1 MSETSLIPTPAALRP
16 ARPVPRPAS
25 AVSAPP
31 ASDPSKFG
39 HVDAEG
45 RVYLHAPEGEILV
58 GQWAAGPVHEG
69 LAFFGRKYDDLVV
82 EVDLA
87 LTRIADGRSTADQ
100 AGSVLARVREGLA
113 QRNFV
118 GDIPALEA
126 KCALLEQQMAA
137 ARERAAAEREAQRAA
152 AGAARQALAEEA
164 ERLADSTAWKATS
177 ERYATIIEEWKSLPH
192 AERAREQE
200 LWKRLSAARSAFDK
214 RRRQHF
220 AEVEAQRKEAMS
232 AKREIIARAEA
243 LASSTDWAT
252 TGRKFR
258 DLMTQWRQAPRG
270 SKRDED
276 RLWLRFKA
284 AQDAFH
290 SARIAAESAEEA
302 QLEPNVAIKE
312 QLLAEAEALIPVSDP
327 KAAKAAMRSVQDR
340 WEKAGDVPRGQRDR
354 LEGRLKRVEEALRK
368 AEAETWKRSNPE
380 ARARAESTA
389 TAFAEGLAR
398 MRVKLADAQAR
409 GDQQGVIRLETSI
422 EQTESLLRAAEA
434 AAAEFS
440 G

>member
-1 MSETSLIPTPAALRP
+1 M
-16 ARPVPRPAS
+16 
-25 AVSAPP
+25 
-31 ASDPSKFG
+31 
-39 HVDAEG
+39 
-45 RVYLHAPEGEILV
+45 YLHAPEGEILV
-58 GQWAAGPVHEG
+58 GQWAAGPVDEG

-87 LTRIADGRSTADQ
+87 LTRIADGRSTPDQ
-100 AGSVLARVREGLA
+100 ASSVLARVREGLA

-118 GDIPALEA
+118 GDIPGLEA
-126 KCALLEQQMAA
+126 KCTLLEEQVAA
-137 ARERAAAEREAQRAA
+137 ARERAAVEREAQRAA
-152 AGAARQALAEEA
+152 AGAARQTLAEEA
-164 ERLADSTAWKATS
+164 ERLADSTTWKATS
-177 ERYATIIEEWKSLPH
+177 ERYAAIIEEWKTLPH

-200 LWKRLSAARSAFDK
+200 LWKRISAARSAFDK

-220 AEVEAQRKEAMS
+220 TEVEAQRKEAMS
-232 AKREIIARAEA
+232 AKREIIAQAEA
-243 LASSTDWAT
+243 LSSSTDWAAT
-252 TGRKFR
+252 ARKFR
-258 DLMTQWRQAPRG
+258 DLMTKWRQAPRG
-270 SKRDED
+270 GKRDED

-290 SARIAAESAEEA
+290 AARIAAESAVEA
-302 QLEPNVAIKE
+302 RLEPNVAIKE
-312 QLLAEAEALIPVSDP
+312 QLLAEAEALIPVGDP

-340 WEKAGDVPRGQRDR
+340 WEKAGDVPRAQRDR

-409 GDQQGVIRLETSI
+409 GDQQAVIRLETSI

-434 AAAEFS
+434 AASEFS